1 MQSVNFTIN
10 ITPRTKKNSSQLIY
24 NRKTHK
30 WQPIASK
37 AYRAY
42 EAAAGKYLNDIVKL
56 QAMALRPPFNVRAV
70 FYMDSRRL
78 VDLVNLEQA
87 LCDILVHYKIIE
99 DDNSRIIASM
109 DGSRVRYDKANP
121 RTEVTI
127 EEVQQ

>member
-1 MQSVNFTIN
+1 
-10 ITPRTKKNSSQLIY
+10 
-24 NRKTHK
+24 
-30 WQPIASK
+30 
-37 AYRAY
+37 
-42 EAAAGKYLNDIVKL
+42 
-56 QAMALRPPFNVRAV
+56 
-70 FYMDSRRL
+70 MDSRRL

-127 EEVQQ
+127 EEVHQ